1 MKIFY
6 GILGVIAAVL
16 IFLIGSTLW
25 YSGAI
30 NRAPAAHVMGNP
42 DGDLTVVEFL
52 DYRCPFCQQMHPIIS
67 DAITRDGNIR
77 YIVRPVSSNDKNSL
91 LAGALVYAAAEQ
103 GQFAAVHEALITDYR
118 TLTEEKIE
126 KIAADTGMDFDQFG
140 ADLLE
145 GTARDRVF
153 KNDRLFMKA
162 GGAGTP
168 FFVMGGKMTYIPE
181 GRMPTSDELIALFN
195 QARGL

>member
-6 GILGVIAAVL
+6 GILAACIAVL

-30 NRAPAAHVMGNP
+30 NRVNDAHVMGNP

-67 DAITRDGNIR
+67 DAVTRDGNVR
-77 YIVRPVSSNDKNSL
+77 YIVRPVSSNDKDSL
-91 LAGALVYAAAEQ
+91 LAGALVYAAAAQ
-103 GQFAAVHEALITDYR
+103 GQFSAVHETLITDYR
-118 TLTEEKIE
+118 AITEEKIQ
-126 KIAADTGMDFDQFG
+126 KIAEDTGMDFEQYGQDIL
-140 ADLLE
+140 DPKM
-145 GTARDRVF
+145 RDSVL
-153 KNDRLFMKA
+153 KNNRLFLKS
-162 GGAGTP
+162 GGTGTP
-168 FFVMGGKMTYIPE
+168 FFIMGNKMTYMPE
-181 GRMPTSDELIALFN
+181 DKMPTSDDLMALFN